1 MRTGNLVRVR
11 SIPNED
17 AAGNPIEEAKGVY
30 LGENSF
36 CEFGE
41 STVTIYNVLVLGEN
55 QPRQISG
62 NLWGLEKL

>member
-1 MRTGNLVRVR
+1 MKKGNLVRIKQ
-11 SIPNED
+11 IPDED
-17 AAGNPIEEAKGVY
+17 AAGNPLQEYKGVY